1 VGRPSP
7 PRSSSGRGRPA
18 TRRSWRRRGWWRR
31 CSSRSQARGA
41 RALLEAIAA
50 AELAGHDAA
59 RAEAL
64 LLLAKGQ
71 AGDERDRTLQLAQGA
86 LKRAGPDPRIERMIG
101 LELGAAPP

>member
-1 VGRPSP
+1 VEALLVAEPG
-7 PRSSSGRGRPA
+7 PRGAACS
-18 TRRSWRRRGWWRR
+18 RRSP
-31 CSSRSQARGA
+31 
-41 RALLEAIAA
+41 A

-64 LLLAKGQ
+64 PPAREG
-71 AGDERDRTLQLAQGA
+71 ARRATERDPDLQLARGA